1 MSVTQSQVKHIA
13 GLATIPVSEEETQ
26 KLTQAF
32 NETLAVVDQ
41 LKQVDVST
49 TKTTHQVTGLHNVLR
64 EDVVREDLSFTQA
77 EALANAKVTHQGYFV
92 VPYVL
97 SNKDN

>member
-1 MSVTQSQVKHIA
+1 MSVTQNQVKHVA
-13 GLATIPVSEEETQ
+13 KLATIPISEEENY

-41 LKQVDVST
+41 LKQVDVSGVN
-49 TKTTHQVTGLHNVLR
+49 TTHQVTGFSNVLR
-64 EDVVREDLSFTQA
+64 EDIVREDLSFTQA
-77 EALANAKVTHQGYFV
+77 EALANAKHTHQGYFV